1 MAIQPQHHYRLIAV
15 ARKHFSLR
23 SAHLVMWSS
32 PLLLLVLLFTL
43 TATSK
48 PSTRLVIV
56 HEPSTVSSTNP
67 TTTQPAV
74 VSSTTTS
81 TAPTTT
87 TSVVR
92 STTSTMTNET
102 HFAVATGSIVRSP
115 ARAPSVSVSSGV
127 VAGSLN
133 STFAVAV
140 VPLRGPGTW
149 TLTSSAPLTAQLLCP
164 DVNGPV
170 NALIV
175 VNGAQNCQL
184 KLTSANVEVAST
196 WQLTPQR

>member
-1 MAIQPQHHYRLIAV
+1 
-15 ARKHFSLR
+15 
-23 SAHLVMWSS
+23 MWSS

-56 HEPSTVSSTNP
+56 HEPSTVSSTSP
-67 TTTQPAV
+67 TTTTV
-74 VSSTTTS
+74 VGSTTS

-102 HFAVATGSIVRSP
+102 HFAVATSSIVRSP
-115 ARAPSVSVSSGV
+115 AHAPSVSVSSGV
-127 VAGSLN
+127 ITGSL
-133 STFAVAV
+133 SRAFAVAV

-149 TLTSSAPLTAQLLCP
+149 TLSSSAPIIAQLLCP
-164 DVNGPV
+164 NVSGPV

-175 VNGAQNCQL
+175 VNGVQSCQL
-184 KLTSANVEVAST
+184 KLISANAEVSPT
-196 WQLTPQR
+196 WQLTPLR

>member
-1 MAIQPQHHYRLIAV
+1 MAIQPQHRYRLIAV

-56 HEPSTVSSTNP
+56 HEPSTVSSTSP
-67 TTTQPAV
+67 TTTTPAV
-74 VSSTTTS
+74 VGSTTS

-92 STTSTMTNET
+92 STTSTMTNAT

-127 VAGSLN
+127 VTGALSRA
-133 STFAVAV
+133 FAVAV

-149 TLTSSAPLTAQLLCP
+149 TLSSSAPINAQLLCP
-164 DVNGPV
+164 NVSGPV

-175 VNGAQNCQL
+175 VNGVQSCQL
-184 KLTSANVEVAST
+184 KLTSANAEVSPT
-196 WQLTPQR
+196 WQLTPLR

>member
-1 MAIQPQHHYRLIAV
+1 MAIQPQHRYRLIAV

-56 HEPSTVSSTNP
+56 HAPS
-67 TTTQPAV
+67 
-74 VSSTTTS
+74 
-81 TAPTTT
+81 TT

-92 STTSTMTNET
+92 STTTTMTNET
-102 HFAVATGSIVRSP
+102 RFAVATSSIVRSP
-115 ARAPSVSVSSGV
+115 AHAPSVSVSSGV
-127 VAGSLN
+127 VTGALSRA
-133 STFAVAV
+133 FAVAV

-149 TLTSSAPLTAQLLCP
+149 TLSSSAPIIAQLLCP
-164 DVNGPV
+164 NVSGPV
-170 NALIV
+170 NALVV
-175 VNGAQNCQL
+175 VNGVQSCQL
-184 KLTSANVEVAST
+184 KLTSANAEVSPT
-196 WQLTPQR
+196 WQL

>member
-87 TSVVR
+87 TSLVR

-127 VAGSLN
+127 VTGALSRA
-133 STFAVAV
+133 FAVAV

-149 TLTSSAPLTAQLLCP
+149 TLSSSAPIIAQLLCP
-164 DVNGPV
+164 NVSGPV

-175 VNGAQNCQL
+175 VNGVQSCQL
-184 KLTSANVEVAST
+184 KLTSANAEVSPT
-196 WQLTPQR
+196 WQLTPLR